1 MRIREGTA
9 SRDDSG
15 VSTSNERSVGA
26 SADGG
31 FARAVAR
38 MLVAFLAV
46 GFIDLVVCSLLTHKL
61 RFWFP
66 TWIDA
71 RWDSRPDAWVTYSQS
86 YAAGIAFIP
95 LLAAAV
101 VREFAPRAA
110 AGARTAIVAG
120 TVILLGF
127 IAWWKGGLML
137 QYHKEQEAVAWVVL
151 TAVTWGLVRLG
162 EELPARMSRVTP
174 RRLAASLARGVAVF
188 FLVMAVLDPVLC
200 VAVQGLPWSKGL
212 YVEVGFFVPAGV
224 AVWALASWLSTGT
237 LEHAWFR
244 RVGTSRVAR

>member
-1 MRIREGTA
+1 MSIREEN
-9 SRDDSG
+9 DD
-15 VSTSNERSVGA
+15 
-26 SADGG
+26 
-31 FARAVAR
+31 FARAVVR

-46 GFIDLVVCSLLTHKL
+46 GFIDLVVCSLLTNKL

-66 TWIDA
+66 AWIDA

-86 YAAGIAFIP
+86 YAAGIFFIP

-110 AGARTAIVAG
+110 AGARTAIAAG
-120 TVILLGF
+120 TAILLAF
-127 IAWWKGGLML
+127 IVWWKGGLML
-137 QYHKEQEAVAWVVL
+137 QYHKEREAVAWVVL

-162 EELPARMSRVTP
+162 EELPARTASVTP
-174 RRLAASLARGVAVF
+174 RRVAVGLARGVAVF
-188 FLVMAVLDPVLC
+188 FLVMAVIDPVLC

-224 AVWALASWLSTGT
+224 ALWVLASWLSTDT
-237 LEHAWFR
+237 VENAWSR
-244 RVGTSRVAR
+244 RLRASRGVR

>member
-1 MRIREGTA
+1 MRIREGIA
-9 SRDDSG
+9 SREDSDL
-15 VSTSNERSVGA
+15 SRSSERLARA
-26 SADGG
+26 SADDG
-31 FARAVAR
+31 FARAVVR

-46 GFIDLVVCSLLTHKL
+46 SFIDLVVCSLLTHKL

-66 TWIDA
+66 AWIDA
-71 RWDSRPDAWVTYSQS
+71 RWDSRPDSWVTYSQS
-86 YAAGIAFIP
+86 YMAGIVFIP

-110 AGARTAIVAG
+110 AGARAAIVAG
-120 TVILLGF
+120 TAVLLAF

-162 EELPARMSRVTP
+162 EELPARMASVTP
-174 RRLAASLARGVAVF
+174 RRLAAGLARGVAIF
-188 FLVMAVLDPVLC
+188 FLVMAVLDPLLC

-212 YVEVGFFVPAGV
+212 LVEVGFFVPAGL
-224 AVWALASWLSTGT
+224 ALWLLAGRLSTDARN
-237 LEHAWFR
+237 AWFW
-244 RVGTSRVAR
+244 RVGASRAAR